1 MQKYALKRYKI
12 KQMFIFTLT
21 KIAICY
27 KILIS
32 VIFERIVVTMGLTL
46 TEKILKA
53 HLVDGE
59 FVKGQ
64 EIGIRIDQTLTQDAT
79 GTMAY
84 LEYEAMGVPRVRTEK
99 SVAYIDHNTLQSG
112 FENAD
117 DHRFIGSV
125 CKKHGIYFSRPGNGI
140 CHQVH
145 LERFGIPGK
154 TLIGSDSH
162 TPTGGG
168 IGMIAIGAGGLDV
181 AVAMGGGAYYIT
193 YPKIVK
199 LNLTGKLSPWVSAK
213 DVILEVLRRMSV
225 KGGVGKVIEYCG
237 EGVKTLTVPER
248 ATITN
253 MGAELGATTSIFPS
267 DETTLAF
274 LKAQD
279 RADVWSELK
288 ADDDAVYDEQIDIDL
303 SQLVPLAACPHSPDN
318 VKSVNEIGKLKIDQ
332 VCIGSC
338 TNSSYV
344 DMMKVAHILKGK
356 TVDPSVSLAIAPG
369 SKQVLNMIAENG
381 ALADMIAAGARI
393 LESACGPCIGMG
405 QSPNSKGVS
414 LRTFNRNFE
423 GRSGTKD
430 GQIYLVSPEMAAVSA
445 LTGYLTDPRTLGD
458 MPEFK
463 LPEHFKINDNMV
475 VPPADEADM
484 DSVEVLRGPNI
495 KPFPQTSPLDDSIDC
510 QVSLKVGDNIT
521 TDHIMPA
528 GAKILPLRSNIPAIS
543 QHCFTVCDED
553 FPRRAKNM
561 GKSII
566 VGGSNYGQGSS
577 REHAALAPLY
587 LGIKAVLVK
596 SFARIHRAN
605 LINAGILPLTFVNEA
620 DYDKINQGDEIVLA
634 DVRADVEA
642 DMSKLT
648 VVNKTTGVE
657 IPVLCEL
664 TGRTKDIILAGGLLD
679 YTREQLSK

>member
-1 MQKYALKRYKI
+1 
-12 KQMFIFTLT
+12 
-21 KIAICY
+21 
-27 KILIS
+27 
-32 VIFERIVVTMGLTL
+32 MGLTL

-53 HLVDGE
+53 HLVEGE

-84 LEYEAMGVPRVRTEK
+84 LEFEAMGVPRVKTER

-117 DHRFIGSV
+117 DHRFISSV
-125 CKKHGIYFSRPGNGI
+125 AKKHGIYFSRPGNGI

-181 AVAMGGGAYYIT
+181 AVAMGGGTYYIT
-193 YPKIVK
+193 CPKVVK
-199 LNLTGKLSPWVSAK
+199 VELKGKLSPWVAAK
-213 DVILEVLRRMSV
+213 DVILEVLRILSV

-237 EGVKTLTVPER
+237 EGVKSLSVPER

-267 DETTLAF
+267 DEITREF
-274 LKAQD
+274 LKAQK
-279 RADVWSELK
+279 REEVWTELSADAV
-288 ADDDAVYDEQIDIDL
+288 AVYDEVIEIDL
-303 SQLVPLAACPHSPDN
+303 SKLVPLAACPHSPDN
-318 VKSVNEIGKLKIDQ
+318 IKTAEELSGMKIDQ

-338 TNSSYV
+338 TNSSLL
-344 DMMKVAHILKGK
+344 DMLKVAHILKGK
-356 TVDPSVSLAIAPG
+356 TVHPDVSLSIAPG
-369 SKQVLNMIAENG
+369 SKQVLTMLAENG
-381 ALADMIAAGARI
+381 ALADLIAAGARI

-405 QSPNSKGVS
+405 QSPNSKGIS

-430 GQIYLVSPEMAAVSA
+430 GQIYLVSPETAAISA
-445 LTGYLTDPRTLGD
+445 LTGVFTDPRTIGD

-463 LPEHFKINDNMV
+463 LPETFLINDNMV
-475 VPPADEADM
+475 EPPVDEKDM
-484 DSVEVLRGPNI
+484 DKVEILRGPNI
-495 KPFPQTSPLDDSIDC
+495 KPFPQTSPLSETIDVPC
-510 QVSLKVGDNIT
+510 SLKVGDNIT

-543 QHCFTVCDED
+543 EHCFTVCDKD
-553 FPRRAKNM
+553 FPKRAKEL
-561 GKSII
+561 GQSII

-587 LGIKAVLVK
+587 LGVKAVLVK

-605 LINAGILPLTFVNEA
+605 LINAGILPLTFVNEN
-620 DYDKINQGDEIVLA
+620 DYDNINEGDKLEIKNVKA
-634 DVRADVEA
+634 DVVAG
-642 DMSKLT
+642 KTTLT
-648 VVNKTTGVE
+648 VVNKTKNIE

-679 YTREQLSK
+679 YTRESLKN